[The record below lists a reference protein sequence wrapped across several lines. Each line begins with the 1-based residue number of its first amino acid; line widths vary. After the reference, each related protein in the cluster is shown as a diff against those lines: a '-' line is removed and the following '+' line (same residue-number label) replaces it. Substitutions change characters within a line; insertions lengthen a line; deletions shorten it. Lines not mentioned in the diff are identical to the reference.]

1 MSRLSDAV
9 SANQMKHDL
18 RQDEVVTNFMGGD
31 SYVLNPLM
39 TLRMVAASSIL
50 GEPSY
55 YRDGGLH
62 GEEKAYA
69 KRSIIGRET
78 ASEVAELINQHNIL
92 HGYAFDAS
100 ESTTEVMTKVIDNA
114 LDFDFEG
121 TLALAVELRKDYMM
135 RMNPQV
141 IMVRAAL
148 HPKREEFTSKHPR
161 QFDMYNQRVMSRADD
176 ALIQMNYYLY
186 LKGSK
191 SSIPS
196 ILKRSWARNLSKQS
210 RYSMY
215 KYCNHELGMI
225 DAVRICH
232 AKSPVIA
239 ELMSRGRI
247 EVTEDIAT
255 WESMKMQGY
264 SWSEIIQNCDMGHMA
279 MLRNIKNVIEHVDS
293 IELLDN
299 YFDKLLAGVKTGKQF
314 PFRYYRAYI
323 ELRDSQSKYASMA
336 INVVEKCMSIAIEN
350 MPKLKGN
357 VYCLTDNSGSAWE
370 SFTSEYGRT
379 VIAEINNISAVI
391 AAMRAEGSG
400 TVIKF
405 GDRYIEF
412 PISKHRG
419 ILEQALEITNMRDQ
433 DVGGGTEGGIWTFLY
448 HSMQDNLHI
457 DNLFIFSDQQ
467 AGHGRLYGLN
477 EDVRTYREFGY
488 GVNGMYINVFKLIL
502 DYRKHVNDKVNVFSV
517 QTAGYDNNVLP
528 ENAYRITLLAGWTGK
543 ETEYAATLNKL
554 WDRFDHHR

>member
-55 YRDGGLH
+55 YRDGGLR

-92 HGYAFDAS
+92 RGYAFDAS
-100 ESTTEVMTKVIDNA
+100 ESTTKVMTKVIDNA

-186 LKGSK
+186 LNGSK

-196 ILKRSWARNLSKQS
+196 ILKRSWARNLGKQS

-336 INVVEKCMSIAIEN
+336 INVIEKCMSIAIEN
-350 MPKLKGN
+350 MTKLKGN
-357 VYCLTDNSGSAWE
+357 VYC
-370 SFTSEYGRT
+370 
-379 VIAEINNISAVI
+379 
-391 AAMRAEGSG
+391 
-400 TVIKF
+400 
-405 GDRYIEF
+405 
-412 PISKHRG
+412 
-419 ILEQALEITNMRDQ
+419 
-433 DVGGGTEGGIWTFLY
+433 
-448 HSMQDNLHI
+448 
-457 DNLFIFSDQQ
+457 
-467 AGHGRLYGLN
+467 
-477 EDVRTYREFGY
+477 
-488 GVNGMYINVFKLIL
+488 
-502 DYRKHVNDKVNVFSV
+502 
-517 QTAGYDNNVLP
+517 
-528 ENAYRITLLAGWTGK
+528 
-543 ETEYAATLNKL
+543 
-554 WDRFDHHR
+554 